1 MSKYSSASK
10 QRLSTCH
17 KDLQIIFNEV
27 IKGYDCSILCG
38 HRPEDEQQIAFEAG
52 LSKLTFP
59 DSKHNKVPSMAV
71 DAGPYF
77 SELKNTDWDDAKA
90 FAFFAGYVM
99 AIAER
104 LLKESKITHKLR
116 WGGDWDGDK
125 RTSDQTF
132 HDLPHFELIEVS
144 V

>member
-1 MSKYSSASK
+1 MT
-10 QRLSTCH
+10 RLYTCH
-17 KDLQIIFNEV
+17 QDLQIIFSEV
-27 IKGYDCSILCG
+27 IKGFDCSIFCG
-38 HRPEDEQQIAFEAG
+38 HRVELEQNKAFDSG
-52 LSKLTFP
+52 LSKLKFP
-59 DSKHNKVPSMAV
+59 LSKHNKIPSMAV

-77 SELKNTDWDDAKA
+77 KELKNTDWEDAKA

-104 LLKESKITHKLR
+104 LLKSGAITHKLR

-132 HDLPHFELIEVS
+132 HDLPHFELIEVA